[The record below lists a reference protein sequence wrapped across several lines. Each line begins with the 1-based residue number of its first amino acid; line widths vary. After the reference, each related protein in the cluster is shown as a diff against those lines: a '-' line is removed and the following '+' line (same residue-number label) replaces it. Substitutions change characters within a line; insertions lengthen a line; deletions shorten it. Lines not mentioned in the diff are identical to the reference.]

1 MGRPAPW
8 TLPAR
13 SAAIARTCAS
23 TSVNKRIEKK
33 VRRDVNLLRTAFFFI
48 YIYFLPAMAASC
60 ADSAAADG
68 GVSMVVGIGSFVG
81 ELSLYSLGGVVGET
95 AEFMPTDKSLR
106 RFL

>member
-13 SAAIARTCAS
+13 STAIARTCAS

-48 YIYFLPAMAASC
+48 YFLPAMAASC
-60 ADSAAADG
+60 ADSSAVDG
-68 GVSMVVGIGSFVG
+68 GVSMVVGIGSFGG
-81 ELSLYSLGGVVGET
+81 EIRYAALVWL
-95 AEFMPTDKSLR
+95 
-106 RFL
+106 